1 MGADLETVQRQT
13 LNLQRNVMRTSR
25 GMKYLS
31 EATS

>member
-13 LNLQRNVMRTSR
+13 LNLERIVTRMSR